1 MLLRYRVFAIALLVM
16 MVLNI
21 FRYEIPYLQYD
32 IFKDYIAKNLCVN
45 KDKKDNCCQGKCFL
59 NKQIKLTNENNT
71 ANENNNSK
79 KLLNSEVKEF
89 LSSHII
95 IPKPA
100 EKTLSP
106 KCIIEIFIISKI
118 ASSVFVPPKL

>member
-21 FRYEIPYLQYD
+21 FRYEIPYIQYD

-59 NKQIKLTNENNT
+59 NKQIKLENENNA

-79 KLLNSEVKEF
+79 KLLNNEVKEF
-89 LSSHII
+89 ISSHII

-106 KCIIEIFIISKI
+106 KYIIEIFIISKI
-118 ASSVFVPPKL
+118 AFAIFVPPKL

>member
-1 MLLRYRVFAIALLVM
+1 MLLRYRVFAITLLVM

-106 KCIIEIFIISKI
+106 KCIIEIFIISKFAFAI
-118 ASSVFVPPKL
+118 FVPPKL

>member
-1 MLLRYRVFAIALLVM
+1 MLLRYRGFAIVLLVM

-21 FRYEIPYLQYD
+21 FRFEIPYIEYD
-32 IFKDYIAKNLCVN
+32 IFKDYIAHNLCVN

-59 NKQIKLTNENNT
+59 NKQIKLTNENNS

-79 KLLNSEVKEF
+79 KLLNTEAKEF

-95 IPKPA
+95 IPNAA
-100 EKTLSP
+100 EKTVSP
-106 KCIIEIFIISKI
+106 QYFTEIFIISKI
-118 ASSVFVPPKL
+118 AFAIFVPPKF

>member
-106 KCIIEIFIISKI
+106 KCIIEIFIISKFAFAI
-118 ASSVFVPPKL
+118 FVPPKL